1 MMNIQDKPRFKA
13 PVLQFLSNKATDL
26 KTGNFIKK
34 RLQHRCCTVNIAKFL
49 RTAFFIEHLWWL
61 LLTVFDEVTV
71 QYWSSVSA
79 KMGYRSG
86 QSMFFTCH

>member
-1 MMNIQDKPRFKA
+1 MNIQDKPRFKA

-26 KTGNFIKK
+26 KTGNFIKE

-61 LLTVFDEVTV
+61 FLTVFDEVTV